1 MNRLLPARRIAAGL
15 LLIALAGCG
24 LSVGIGVGS
33 GDGWDDTPPTVTITS
48 PVTTIQAGQPI
59 TFVANASDPESGID
73 DVRFYRLDGGTYTS
87 LGSDGSAPYE
97 VTTTVPIDGRTTLV
111 VIARARDNAGNTTD
125 SASVTITVTP

>member
-15 LLIALAGCG
+15 LPVVLVGCG

-33 GDGWDDTPPTVTITS
+33 GDGWDDTPPTVAITS

-59 TFVANASDPESGID
+59 TFVANASDTESGID
-73 DVRFYRLDGGTYTS
+73 DVRFYRLDGGVYFS

-97 VTTTVPIDGRTTLV
+97 WTTTAPIDGRTTLV

-125 SASVTITVTP
+125 SAPVTITVTP